1 MSFGAVFVLACNV
14 TFNSLSYRNST
25 GYNMKKYVHL
35 TPKLLLKLNYECF
48 LSFQTVIFYMWPVIF
63 LYDWISIL
71 THNGNERLKLVW
83 RWCVRAETQCDMFL
97 VRHGQTVIWNKCNV
111 TRVSGSRCFYCW
123 MHCKRSSVLSKCI
136 GIYLEL
142 LPFLIITTIF
152 INCNWVVT
160 RWQWLF
166 YVYTNMKKSD

>member
-71 THNGNERLKLVW
+71 TQNGNERLKLV
-83 RWCVRAETQCDMFL
+83 
-97 VRHGQTVIWNKCNV
+97 
-111 TRVSGSRCFYCW
+111 
-123 MHCKRSSVLSKCI
+123 
-136 GIYLEL
+136 
-142 LPFLIITTIF
+142 
-152 INCNWVVT
+152 
-160 RWQWLF
+160 
-166 YVYTNMKKSD
+166 